1 MALSRTSASSQE
13 TTHHH
18 HHHRAVMQTV
28 QFAGIAN
35 FVPNHNWKYKNKR
48 EIRGV
53 REWEEE
59 LHHSTNNF
67 D

>member
-13 TTHHH
+13 TTHNH
-18 HHHRAVMQTV
+18 AVMQTA

-35 FVPNHNWKYKNKR
+35 FVPNRNCKYKNKR
-48 EIRGV
+48 ENRGV